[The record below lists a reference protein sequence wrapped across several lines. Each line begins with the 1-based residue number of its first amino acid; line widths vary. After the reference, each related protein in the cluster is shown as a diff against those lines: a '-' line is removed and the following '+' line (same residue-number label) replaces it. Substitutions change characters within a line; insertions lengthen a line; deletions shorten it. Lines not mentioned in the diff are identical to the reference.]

1 MKSDMPKSIPPDL
14 RSPEQALP
22 CWLEPLRYYNERGR
36 LVVDMRKE
44 GVSYMPVASRRT
56 GCVRTSAPQMHVHPG
71 MVEICY
77 CLRGSLAFQT
87 PEREYKFLP
96 GCVFTSREDEPHRM
110 TSNPKGLFVYRVLVA
125 LPAAEARFDGLS
137 ADDSAWLRARLLAL
151 PRLFFVSRPELREA
165 FERLFAAYAARAADK
180 DRRRLELRRRALD
193 VLVACVDAAGK
204 GTRRGEFPKVA
215 SIVKRMER
223 TPAEDYPLDQ
233 MLAETGLSE
242 TTFVKAFKSAAGLPP
257 QAYLRTCRMKMAA
270 KMLDAGT
277 SVIATALK
285 LKFSSPQYFAT
296 VFKAETGLSPRAWR
310 KRSK

>member
-1 MKSDMPKSIPPDL
+1 MTSTSRDES
-14 RSPEQALP
+14 
-22 CWLEPLRYYNERGR
+22 LRYYNERGR

-44 GVSYMPVASRRT
+44 GVGYMPVASRRT
-56 GCVRTSAPQMHVHPG
+56 GCVRTSAPQMHIHPG
-71 MVEICY
+71 MLEICY

-96 GCVFTSREDEPHRM
+96 GCVFTSRDDEPHRM
-110 TSNPKGLFVYRVLVA
+110 TANPKGLFVYRVLVT
-125 LPAAEARFDGLS
+125 LPAAGACFDGLA

-151 PRLFFVSRPELREA
+151 PRLFFVSRTDLREA
-165 FERLFAAYAARAADK
+165 FERLFDAYTARSADPV
-180 DRRRLELRRRALD
+180 RRRLELRRRALD
-193 VLVACVDAAGK
+193 VLVACVDAAKK
-204 GTRRGEFPKVA
+204 GTCRGEFPKVA

-223 TPAEDYPLDQ
+223 APAEDYPLDQ

-242 TTFVKAFKSAAGLPP
+242 STFVKAFKSVAGLPP

-285 LKFSSPQYFAT
+285 LKFSSAQYFAT

>member
-1 MKSDMPKSIPPDL
+1 MSMKESAKLFSC
-14 RSPEQALP
+14 SQ
-22 CWLEPLRYYNERGR
+22 EPLRYYNERGR

-125 LPAAEARFDGLS
+125 LPAARRCFDGL
-137 ADDSAWLRARLLAL
+137 APDDSAWLRARILAL
-151 PRLFFVSRPELREA
+151 PRLFFVSRPELRES
-165 FERLFAAYAARAADK
+165 FERLFTAYAARTADQ

-193 VLVACVDAAGK
+193 VLVACVDAAEK
-204 GTRRGEFPKVA
+204 GTHCGDFPKVA

-257 QAYLRTCRMKMAA
+257 QAYLRTCRMKMAE

-296 VFKAETGLSPRAWR
+296 VFKAETGISPRAWR